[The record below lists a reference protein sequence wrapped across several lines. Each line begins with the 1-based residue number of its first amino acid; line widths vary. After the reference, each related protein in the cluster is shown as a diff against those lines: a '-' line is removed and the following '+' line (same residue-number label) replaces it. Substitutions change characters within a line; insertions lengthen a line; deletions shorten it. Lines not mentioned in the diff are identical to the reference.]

1 MTTKTFEEFMS
12 KIDSMKIE
20 EALKNSEKL
29 IEALEACGI
38 RCVKA
43 EGYISQPIITGQYP
57 RKNYRITTKESD
69 TVSVASGD
77 NLLKEMKGKIEWLI
91 N

>member
-29 IEALEACGI
+29 IEALEGCGI

-69 TVSVASGD
+69 SEW
-77 NLLKEMKGKIEWLI
+77 NYLKDIQQMKTRFCSWE
-91 N
+91 